1 MRIPS
6 YQNQKRRP
14 DLEKRGH
21 GTMRALYIGRF
32 QPYHLGHHAVIKE
45 MASEAEEVII
55 CIGSAQR
62 SHELDNPFTA
72 GERYLMISKS
82 LRAEGISNFYIVPI
96 LDVNRNAVW
105 VSHVESL
112 IPPVDFVYAHNP
124 LIERLFTERGYEV
137 RVPSL
142 FNRKD
147 YSGSEIRRRIL
158 TDGDWESLV
167 PQAVI
172 DVLQEINGIRRMKD
186 LARSDAE

>member
-1 MRIPS
+1 
-6 YQNQKRRP
+6 
-14 DLEKRGH
+14 
-21 GTMRALYIGRF
+21 MRALYIGRF
-32 QPYHLGHHAVIKE
+32 QPYHRGHHAVIKE
-45 MASEAEEVII
+45 IASEVEEVII

-82 LRAEGISNFYIVPI
+82 LRAEGIANFYIVPV

-105 VSHVESL
+105 LSHVESL
-112 IPPVDFVYAHNP
+112 IPPVDVVYAHNP
-124 LIERLFTERGYEV
+124 LIERLFMERGYEV

-142 FNRKD
+142 FNRKE

-167 PQAVI
+167 PPAVI
-172 DVLQEINGIRRMKD
+172 EVLREIHGIRRMKD